1 MKKFLAICLVLVTIL
16 AISLPNVVLADTQVN
31 GKILPQP
38 AVSNVYMRG
47 TENAAEATMANS
59 ASAPSV
65 DVDIIGSNF
74 DVTNGVEPNDP
85 MPTVTTSGGVAIAVS
100 DVSVVD
106 ANTIHAT
113 FAIVAATTSGNY
125 DVFVHQG
132 GKVSDASS
140 ADYFIVGSYV
150 NITAPT
156 LYIGVMNINHTTTA
170 NTTQT
175 GNSAGSISTNDTS
188 NIVSATNTSVSNP
201 TNRGKMSTGGDG
213 TGNVLV
219 SLFKIGPDNDHLVN
233 ANTSI
238 SYSVSAPSGTLPL
251 YVSQTVATETAGTYT
266 ITITY
271 TCSGLY

>member
-1 MKKFLAICLVLVTIL
+1 MKKFLAICLVLVMVL
-16 AISLPNVVLADTQVN
+16 AIALPSMVLADTQVN

-38 AVSNVYMRG
+38 AVSAVYMRG
-47 TENAAEATMANS
+47 TSNAAEATMANS
-59 ASAPSV
+59 ASTPSV

-74 DVTNGVEPNDP
+74 DVTNGVAPNDP
-85 MPTVTTSGGVAIAVS
+85 MPTVTTSGGGAITVS
-100 DVSVVD
+100 AVSVVD

-113 FAIVAATTSGNY
+113 FAIVAATTSGDY
-125 DVFVHQG
+125 DVLVHQG

-156 LYIGVMNINHTTTA
+156 LSIGVMNINATTTA

-188 NIVSATNTSVSNP
+188 NTVSATNTSVSNP
-201 TNRGKMSTGGDG
+201 THRGQMSTGGDG
-213 TGNVLV
+213 TGNVL
-219 SLFKIGPDNDHLVN
+219 
-233 ANTSI
+233 TSKFNI
-238 SYSVSAPSGTLPL
+238 SKEGTTFATADVGIAYSVGLPSTALPL
-251 YVSQTVATETAGTYT
+251 YVSQTVATETAGTYS

>member
-1 MKKFLAICLVLVTIL
+1 MKKFLAICLVLVTVL
-16 AISLPNVVLADTQVN
+16 AIALPSMVLADTQVN

-38 AVSNVYMRG
+38 SVTHVYMRG
-47 TENAAEATMANS
+47 TSNAAEAAMADNTS
-59 ASAPSV
+59 TPSV
-65 DVDIIGSNF
+65 DVDIIGTNF
-74 DVTNGVEPNDP
+74 DVTDGVAPNDP
-85 MPTVTTSGGVAIAVS
+85 MPTVTTSGAAAIVVS
-100 DVSVVD
+100 AVSVVD

-113 FAIVAATTSGNY
+113 FAIVAATTSGDY

-132 GKVSDASS
+132 GKMSNQGA

-156 LYIGVMNINHTTTA
+156 LYIGVMNINATTTA

-188 NIVSATNTSVSNP
+188 NTVSAINSASTHPGYMDTVGDGSGTRLANKFNISPDSNP
-201 TNRGKMSTGGDG
+201 S
-213 TGNVLV
+213 
-219 SLFKIGPDNDHLVN
+219 HLVTADN
-233 ANTSI
+233 SI
-238 SYSVSAPSGTLPL
+238 SYSVGRPSTALPL
-251 YVSQTVATETAGTYT
+251 YVSQQVVTETAGTYK